1 MAKKKFDP
9 KAKAKR
15 QKMIAAVGGVILVGL
30 LAFQVPRTMKLMK
43 SDDTTASSTPAST
56 TTTAGSTP
64 LAPPALDGSA
74 TAGTGAPVASPT
86 VTSSDGVSDPSNP
99 LPPSAGQLVS
109 FSKFKGK
116 DPFHQQIVDCGR
128 TTGDG
133 AAAGGAACAAVAKA
147 ATKAASSKAGASKAA
162 ASKVGA
168 TAGAATGN
176 GLTGGS
182 AAAAPARVTKA
193 TITVNGLASVVSVGA
208 SFPAAAP
215 VFTLVSLTPRAA
227 RIGIVDGTYETGV
240 PTVTL
245 AKGKTVTLMN
255 TADGTRYVLRLVSV
269 AS

>member
-15 QKMIAAVGGVILVGL
+15 QKMIAAVGGVILVAV
-30 LAFQVPRTMKLMK
+30 LAFQVPRTMKMMK
-43 SDDTTASSTPAST
+43 SDETTASSTPPTS

-74 TAGTGAPVASPT
+74 TAGTAVASPT

-116 DPFHQQIVDCGR
+116 DPFHQQIVDCGSSSS
-128 TTGDG
+128 DG
-133 AAAGGAACAAVAKA
+133 APAGGSACAGLAKTA
-147 ATKAASSKAGASKAA
+147 AKGAASKAA
-162 ASKVGA
+162 SKADSTPGVA
-168 TAGAATGN
+168 TAK
-176 GLTGGS
+176 GLTGSS
-182 AAAAPARVTKA
+182 AAAAPAKVTNA
-193 TITVNGLASVVSVGA
+193 TITVNGLPSVVSVGT

-227 RIGIVDGTYETGV
+227 KIGILDGTYESGA

-245 AKGKTVTLMN
+245 AKAKTVTLMN

-269 AS
+269 A